1 MQVDL
6 GYAGVRGHA
15 IKYDY
20 AWKCTYGMLECVL
33 THTTLELVCAGMR
46 GHAIKY
52 ADTRERGPGYAVL
65 FGQVQRHGALTY
77 SRKLG
82 HAGACGHATK
92 YAYAW

>member
-1 MQVDL
+1 MPTSDACNGRDFVL
-6 GYAGVRGHA
+6 RGR
-15 IKYDY
+15 
-20 AWKCTYGMLECVL
+20 
-33 THTTLELVCAGMR
+33 LELAARRSKWHFDAELFGQDVLF
-46 GHAIKY
+46 
-52 ADTRERGPGYAVL
+52 GYAVL